1 MSFKG
6 TLDTLG
12 IVEVLQVIGMAR
24 KVGCL
29 RLRGRAGELK
39 QLFFQDGELV
49 SATSNMPKDRLG
61 AVLVKLGILQQAQI
75 DAAREAESATGR
87 RQGDMLVAAGF
98 LTQEQLD
105 AALGRQITEIV
116 NSVMTWRDGSFEFV
130 ENERPAA
137 DIHLV
142 HESVQNLILQATR
155 QMDEWALIEKV
166 FPSLDMVVSMK
177 APSGAAGAD
186 IHLHPSEWQL
196 LTLVDGKRTI
206 REICA
211 ASSATNFEVCRTL
224 LNLHR
229 AGLLATG
236 AARPPPN
243 LEAPPREAAPSAPVA
258 KVPAA
263 FVPTVR
269 EEFTRHVGP
278 IANLI
283 LDEVEEA
290 MGVPLA
296 ELPQSRVV
304 ELAKRLCEEIEAPE
318 KRAHLRD
325 VVTRAAK
332 G

>member
-39 QLFFQDGELV
+39 NLFFQDGELV

-61 AVLVKLGILQQAQI
+61 AVLVKLGLLAQEQL
-75 DAAREAESATGR
+75 DAAREAENSTGR
-87 RQGDMLVAAGF
+87 RQGDVLVSAG
-98 LTQEQLD
+98 LLSRHQLD
-105 AALGRQITEIV
+105 AALGRQISEIV
-116 NSVMTWRDGSFEFV
+116 NSIMIWRDGSFEFL
-130 ENERPAA
+130 ENEQPGS

-166 FPSLDMVVSMK
+166 FPTLDVVISMK
-177 APSGAAGAD
+177 APSAGGAD
-186 IHLHPSEWQL
+186 IRLQPAEWQL
-196 LTLVDGKRTI
+196 LTLVDGKRTV

-211 ASSATNFEVCRTL
+211 ASSDTNFEICRTL

-229 AGLLATG
+229 AGLIAVGGT
-236 AARPPPN
+236 R
-243 LEAPPREAAPSAPVA
+243 PSAPAEPAREPAQAAAVA
-258 KVPAA
+258 KVPASFFPA
-263 FVPTVR
+263 VR

-278 IANLI
+278 IANLL
-283 LDEVEEA
+283 LDEIEEA

-296 ELPQSRVV
+296 TLPQSRVV
-304 ELAKRLCEEIEAPE
+304 ELAKRLSEEIDVPE

>member
-12 IVEVLQVIGMAR
+12 LVEVLQVIGMAR

-39 QLFFQDGELV
+39 NLFFQDGELV

-61 AVLVKLGILQQAQI
+61 GVLVKLGMLEQAQL
-75 DAAREAESATGR
+75 DAAREAEHATGR
-87 RQGDMLVAAGF
+87 RQGDMLVSAGF
-98 LTQEQLD
+98 LTQEQLNE
-105 AALGRQITEIV
+105 ALGRQITEIV
-116 NSVMTWRDGSFEFV
+116 NSVMTWREGSFEFV
-130 ENERPAA
+130 ENERPAN
-137 DIHLV
+137 DIHLI

-155 QMDEWALIEKV
+155 QMDEWAVIEKV
-166 FPSLDMVVSMK
+166 FPTLDMVVAMK
-177 APSGAAGAD
+177 APSASASAD

-236 AARPPPN
+236 AAKPLPPVDAPPAPPP
-243 LEAPPREAAPSAPVA
+243 ASVA
-258 KVPAA
+258 KVPAT
-263 FVPTVR
+263 FYPTVR

-278 IANLI
+278 IANLL
-283 LDEVEEA
+283 LDEVEET

-304 ELAKRLCEEIEAPE
+304 ELAKRLCEEIDAPE